1 MLCASDEGK
10 LSLAKMYRE
19 REHLIKLEHDD
30 PYRYGFEPPCWHD
43 LDSLWTEDCRHI
55 LLNGGNRSS
64 KTEYAAKRL
73 IQIMLER
80 PDRRVWALHTT
91 DKSSIQMQQ
100 SVVWKYVP
108 PELKKI
114 KKSRITNVGYSQKNG
129 FADGT
134 FIFPN
139 GSQCFFMHYSQGREV
154 IEGGDVDFIWPDELV
169 PYDWI
174 KTLKYRLITRKGK
187 LLLTFTPI
195 QGYSQVV
202 REFVNGCVF
211 DKTLPA
217 PLLPEEKSIPG
228 VPKGEMPYIA
238 TSTGGGRIMWFHTS
252 FNPYNPYDE
261 LVKVLEGKSTEE
273 IKIRA
278 YGWADK
284 LEGNQFPRFNAHNIL
299 PPNKIPVEGTNYMVI
314 DPAGSRNWFMLWL
327 RVDKKGNRF
336 FYREWPGTDVGE
348 WAYPSDKKDGKAG
361 PGQFSESGRGLDA
374 YKSLIRELEDKEEI
388 SERYIDPRAGATQAV
403 GREGGTSLIDLMA
416 EGSDPMWLTPAA
428 GIRLEQGI
436 SILNDWL
443 SYKVDEPVSSI
454 NQPSMFVSSEC
465 ENLIWSLKEWTGL
478 DGEKGA
484 CKDPI
489 DCARYLAVMDPCFE
503 DSLTYAAVGGGS
515 Y

>member
-1 MLCASDEGK
+1 
-10 LSLAKMYRE
+10 
-19 REHLIKLEHDD
+19 
-30 PYRYGFEPPCWHD
+30 
-43 LDSLWTEDCRHI
+43 
-55 LLNGGNRSS
+55 
-64 KTEYAAKRL
+64 
-73 IQIMLER
+73 
-80 PDRRVWALHTT
+80 
-91 DKSSIQMQQ
+91 
-100 SVVWKYVP
+100 
-108 PELKKI
+108 
-114 KKSRITNVGYSQKNG
+114 
-129 FADGT
+129 
-134 FIFPN
+134 
-139 GSQCFFMHYSQGREV
+139 
-154 IEGGDVDFIWPDELV
+154 
-169 PYDWI
+169 
-174 KTLKYRLITRKGK
+174 
-187 LLLTFTPI
+187 
-195 QGYSQVV
+195 
-202 REFVNGCVF
+202 
-211 DKTLPA
+211 
-217 PLLPEEKSIPG
+217 
-228 VPKGEMPYIA
+228 
-238 TSTGGGRIMWFHTS
+238 
-252 FNPYNPYDE
+252 
-261 LVKVLEGKSTEE
+261 
-273 IKIRA
+273 
-278 YGWADK
+278 
-284 LEGNQFPRFNAHNIL
+284 
-299 PPNKIPVEGTNYMVI
+299 MVI

-327 RVDKKGNRF
+327 RVDKKGNRY
-336 FYREWPGTDVGE
+336 FYRECPGTDVGE

-361 PGQFSESGRGLDA
+361 PGQFSESGRGLNA